1 MRKEKTTSSM
11 VVIDKDGLDLL
22 IQSLRRAGHEVIG
35 PTAPDGAV
43 VYEPIKGTG
52 DLPRGMEDDQDGGH
66 YRLKAATGGKG
77 VKEALFRYV
86 VGPHSWKRY
95 LFPPSQKLWSAE
107 RKDGGWT
114 IDAEQEKPAKQA
126 FIGVRPCELAAMR
139 IQDRVFSGEAY
150 KDRGYAAR
158 RDATLVIAVNCT
170 RAGGTCFCTS
180 MDTGPVASDGY
191 DLALTEI
198 SDGKDHRFVVTVGSK
213 RGAKALK
220 KVPQREATAGDR
232 RAANSRTNAAA
243 KSMGR
248 TMPKNAA
255 KVLRDN
261 PDHPQWT
268 DVAERCLN
276 CANCTMVCPT
286 CFCSNVVDVTT
297 LDGAGAE
304 RWRRWDSCFTVDFSY
319 IHGGPIRRDA
329 ASRYR
334 QWITHKLSSWHDQ
347 FGSSGCTG
355 CGRCIIW
362 CPVGIDITAEARA
375 IGARPK
381 TAPKGER

>member
-1 MRKEKTTSSM
+1 MRKEKTTSST
-11 VVIDKDGLDLL
+11 VVINKDGLDLL
-22 IQSLRRAGHEVIG
+22 IKSLRRAGHDVIG

-43 VYEPIKGTG
+43 VYEPIDSIG
-52 DLPRGMEDDQDGGH
+52 DLPVGLEDDQDGGH

-77 VKEALFRYV
+77 AKEPLFRYV

-107 RKDGGWT
+107 KKDGGWT
-114 IDAEQEKPAKQA
+114 IDAEQGDPAKQA

-139 IQDRVFSGEAY
+139 IQDRVFSGDHY

-158 RDATLVIAVNCT
+158 RDATLVVAVNCT

-198 SDGKDHRFVVTVGSK
+198 SDGKDHRFVVDVGSK
-213 RGAKALK
+213 RGAKALSK
-220 KVPQREATAGDR
+220 LPQRDATAGDR

-248 TMPKNAA
+248 TMSKNAA

-355 CGRCIIW
+355 CGRCITW

-375 IGARPK
+375 IGARRK